1 MEFGIGIPTSGES
14 WKVAQRAEELGF
26 THAWF
31 YDTQML
37 VGDPFVAMGAAALK
51 TSRIRLGTGVLVPT
65 NRIPAVTASAFAT
78 LNAMAPGRIDF
89 GVGTGF
95 SARRAMGL
103 GAMKLADMEEY
114 IRVVYALLNGEM
126 TEAEVEPGVR
136 KKLKFLNPELGLINI
151 KDPIRLHI
159 SALGPKGRQMTARHG
174 AAWKTVMSGVDDG
187 LAALDGM
194 RKTWAASGRRGGDLY
209 SSAWVWG
216 CLLRDGET
224 LDSPRV
230 RAQAGPRAAVLLHR
244 AADLDMEGWMN
255 TSPVPDSV
263 KDVLQGYVEAARKFE
278 PADAR
283 YLLNHTGHCVAV
295 KPEEERFITAELI
308 RQTTFTGVEQDI
320 KQRMEA
326 MRDGGLSQLVIAIVP
341 GHESAVEDWGADRQ
355 GVQVEQRCQ
364 AGRAAEC
371 YETTYSTSCEIALGQ
386 NACSGA
392 ASVYASAEVQ
402 SSLSGVP
409 SSSSARSTSIR
420 TAKPFLS
427 GSRSFSGWISRV
439 QTSS

>member
-114 IRVVYALLNGEM
+114 IRVVDALLNGEM
-126 TEAEVEPGVR
+126 TEAEVDPGVR

-159 SALGPKGRQMTARHG
+159 SALGPKGREMTARHG

-187 LAALDGM
+187 LAALNGM
-194 RKTWAASGRRGGDLY
+194 RRTWAAGGRSVGDLY
-209 SSAWVWG
+209 SSAWV
-216 CLLRDGET
+216 
-224 LDSPRV
+224 
-230 RAQAGPRAAVLLHR
+230 
-244 AADLDMEGWMN
+244 
-255 TSPVPDSV
+255 
-263 KDVLQGYVEAARKFE
+263 
-278 PADAR
+278 
-283 YLLNHTGHCVAV
+283 
-295 KPEEERFITAELI
+295 
-308 RQTTFTGVEQDI
+308 
-320 KQRMEA
+320 
-326 MRDGGLSQLVIAIVP
+326 
-341 GHESAVEDWGADRQ
+341 
-355 GVQVEQRCQ
+355 
-364 AGRAAEC
+364 
-371 YETTYSTSCEIALGQ
+371 
-386 NACSGA
+386 
-392 ASVYASAEVQ
+392 
-402 SSLSGVP
+402 
-409 SSSSARSTSIR
+409 
-420 TAKPFLS
+420 
-427 GSRSFSGWISRV
+427 
-439 QTSS
+439 

>member
-1 MEFGIGIPTSGES
+1 MEFGIATATDAES
-14 WKVAQRAEELGF
+14 WRLAQRAEELGF

-126 TEAEVEPGVR
+126 TEAEVDPGVR
-136 KKLKFLNPELGLINI
+136 KKIKFLNPELGLINI

-159 SALGPKGRQMTARHG
+159 SALGPKGRQMVARHG

-187 LAALDGM
+187 LAALNAM
-194 RKTWAASGRRGGDLY
+194 KKTWTESGRAAADLY

-216 CLLRDGET
+216 CVLREGET

-230 RAQAGPRAAVLLHR
+230 RSEAGPRAAVLLHR
-244 AADLDMEGWMN
+244 AADLDMEGWIN

-263 KDVLQGYVEAARKFE
+263 KDVLQGYVEAARRFE

-283 YLLNHTGHCVAV
+283 YLMV
-295 KPEEERFITAELI
+295 TA
-308 RQTTFTGVEQDI
+308 Q
-320 KQRMEA
+320 
-326 MRDGGLSQLVIAIVP
+326 P
-341 GHESAVEDWGADRQ
+341 G
-355 GVQVEQRCQ
+355 
-364 AGRAAEC
+364 
-371 YETTYSTSCEIALGQ
+371 
-386 NACSGA
+386 
-392 ASVYASAEVQ
+392 
-402 SSLSGVP
+402 
-409 SSSSARSTSIR
+409 
-420 TAKPFLS
+420 
-427 GSRSFSGWISRV
+427 
-439 QTSS
+439 